1 MLHHT
6 PLSVFCTMSDLPD
19 VATRLS
25 KNVEILVDEIDKT
38 GSQPGCGKPTALGAK
53 GLAARDEIILAAEK
67 LLQQGRGPGPSL
79 LSLLESVAPPFP
91 CLFLPVT

>member
-1 MLHHT
+1 
-6 PLSVFCTMSDLPD
+6 MSDLPE

-67 LLQQGRGPGPSL
+67 LLQQGRGPGRR
-79 LSLLESVAPPFP
+79 
-91 CLFLPVT
+91 C

>member
-1 MLHHT
+1 M
-6 PLSVFCTMSDLPD
+6 
-19 VATRLS
+19 
-25 KNVEILVDEIDKT
+25 DEIDKT